1 MPVLLSRAGL
11 TLPQLYQLLE
21 VAWVTQSTV
30 TLQLGTSGG
39 VLSSD
44 TDAMVFTGLTGP
56 VLDRA
61 NRFLRLLNASGLQMW
76 ELDWALE
83 QATGGVLNDAFLTFL
98 SGAITVKTQLELPLQ
113 EVLSF
118 WGPLEIRDVEN
129 HLGEEDTVTP
139 STYSEVFA
147 NPTMLV
153 SWQSVFPP
161 VPSPP
166 GAFALGGGPII
177 VPPQPTPTPAQSAN
191 LNAVTAALGLSSDDV
206 SAILAATTPAT
217 ANTLTLATLNVLF
230 RYARLATSL
239 SLTIP
244 DLILWIQ
251 LTGGT
256 PFGTT
261 PADTLEFLR
270 RLAVLRGTGIAVH
283 DLDYLLR
290 SQSAS
295 QSSLALTAIQATAIL
310 QTIHDA
316 IAKLTPAA
324 QGDAPTVQTIFVAA
338 LAAATNVTANVV
350 TPVLA
355 KTGML
360 PLPAATIALLLAS
373 PTVDPTQFPQL
384 IAGFT
389 AVAKAA
395 ALFTALGVSEI
406 EFAFVVQN
414 AASFNWLDPSQLP
427 STTTSPYAP
436 FEALLRAIKLD
447 HRQSA
452 RTPKLFDVLGAW
464 LVAGALPADLPTAIG
479 GGGANNLP
487 SLASALNA
495 SVADVTAVAT
505 VLGAAPPSLTAGSQ
519 PGSLADMAMLTT
531 IGNALDVVARYSISA
546 TTLVSLGTTTPV
558 AGTATAAF
566 GAFQAQYPQSA
577 WFGAV
582 QPVEDGL
589 RQSRRDALVA
599 YLLGPGASLI
609 PGTTFL
615 TTDDLFD
622 YFLID
627 PEMSACAVST
637 RLLQAS
643 LAIQQFVQQCFLNLT
658 IQVTV
663 DTTSSA
669 WSEWS
674 WRQQYRLWQA
684 NREVFLYPENY
695 VLPEL
700 RTNASSFFTDL
711 ESDLRQSNCDAGA
724 AEAAFENYLRK
735 LVDVSRLVVAAHYN
749 QTTAQGSILHVF
761 AHTRATPWKWYYRT
775 QTTSAPSAAGVW
787 SAWEALNLDIA
798 SDQLIPVIWDQR
810 LHLLWPVFKPESEKQ
825 RDQPAPSGAE
835 DSSQSAPAKFWAVDL
850 AMSELSAGQWQ
861 AKRVLTEKMFF
872 KKTEPTVSVDL
883 VDRPPLAFTF
893 RASQDPAFDL
903 VITVYYNLTLAELL
917 VSAGIGNGQETVE
930 TATGT
935 LSMPE
940 APLIVVQDPG
950 LLPAATLVDLAQEP
964 TYALVTTETLSGSL
978 ATPSLYHFSG
988 QDLVYGFYYTPNPGS
1003 KPLYV
1008 LGQSTASG
1016 PTTTVELLGTVVNPR
1031 LVIPQQE
1038 AVFDSLDPFFV
1049 VDGGGGT
1056 ASSPRPPRTYLVEPE
1071 VSTVSSSPDHG
1082 HGRTAVQQRTT
1093 RYAFQT
1099 FYHPYAR
1106 TMLRELELG
1115 GVSQLMARNLQLDP
1129 QAVRGWTTTFNFKS
1143 IFDPQPPVVTP
1154 YPGDPNAPDVGESA
1168 LDFDPGSTGAYS
1180 LYNWELFY
1188 HAPMFVASLLTQNQ
1202 QYQDTMTW
1210 LEYIF
1215 NPTDASGLSTPQ
1227 RFWEMAP
1234 FYNLNATGPNSWV
1247 SQQIQ
1252 NILSNLAEGV
1262 SDPATTAELITYMND
1277 PFDPHAIASI
1287 RYSAYGKAT
1296 VMKFLD
1302 NLIAWGDSLFS
1313 TYTAETVSQ
1322 AEQLYILAD
1331 MILGPKPDQVRLPSS
1346 YQTAAD
1352 TTTYAQIQ
1360 SQLDQFSNT
1369 LVAVENLVI
1378 APTPPQQVVQGTAST
1393 PSLPQFPGTGNT
1405 LFFCIPPNAQLLSY
1419 WTTVADRLYKIR
1431 HCMNLQGQIVPLPLY
1446 APPVNPLLAAE
1457 VAAAGGSPTTP
1468 SPTAPIYR
1476 FAIYLQKAVEL
1487 TNDVRSFG
1495 ALILSALEKKDAESL
1510 AVLRANQELDIQ
1522 TMMLDVKTKQ
1532 VTEAQDQIT
1541 ALQNQKAIA
1550 QIRYTFYSTI
1560 AFMNA
1565 WETQAMQL
1573 QSTALLVNGLAI
1585 PLDMIAMEAHLVPT
1599 FSFGVAGIGGTP
1611 EITASW
1617 GGGNVASSAGAA
1629 ASAIRATAGL
1639 AAELGGM
1646 VATLGGYQR
1655 RMDDWNLQAQ
1665 LASAEMTQIDSQIT
1679 AATDRLTIANSE
1691 LSIQNQ
1697 QITNA
1702 QAVSDFL
1709 TEQVH
1714 QRAALRLD
1722 DHAAHHGLHAG
1733 VPARVRPGPA
1743 GSERLPV
1750 RAWPLPGHLPAIQL
1764 LGRPAQGAHGR

>member
-1 MPVLLSRAGL
+1 M
-11 TLPQLYQLLE
+11 
-21 VAWVTQSTV
+21 
-30 TLQLGTSGG
+30 
-39 VLSSD
+39 
-44 TDAMVFTGLTGP
+44 
-56 VLDRA
+56 
-61 NRFLRLLNASGLQMW
+61 
-76 ELDWALE
+76 
-83 QATGGVLNDAFLTFL
+83 
-98 SGAITVKTQLELPLQ
+98 
-113 EVLSF
+113 
-118 WGPLEIRDVEN
+118 EN
-129 HLGEEDTVTP
+129 HLGDEDTVTP

-230 RYARLATSL
+230 QYARLASSL
-239 SLTIP
+239 SLTIS

-270 RLAVLRGTGIAVH
+270 RLAVLRSTGIAVH

-384 IAGFT
+384 VAGFT

-487 SLASALNA
+487 PLASALNA

-505 VLGAAPPSLTAGSQ
+505 ALGAAPPSLTAGSQ

-546 TTLVSLGTTTPV
+546 TTLVSLGTATPV

-577 WFGAV
+577 WFGVV

-609 PGTTFL
+609 PGTTFV

-711 ESDLRQSNCDAGA
+711 ESDLRQSNCDADA

-761 AHTRATPWKWYYRT
+761 AHTRGTPWKWYYRT

-825 RDQPAPSGAE
+825 RDQAAPSSAE

-903 VITVYYNLTLAELL
+903 VITVYYNWSKDEHHT
-917 VSAGIGNGQETVE
+917 GPETTR

-940 APLIVVQDPG
+940 APLTVVQDPA
-950 LLPAATLVDLAQEP
+950 LLPGATLVDPAQEP
-964 TYALVTTETLSGSL
+964 TYALVTSTTLSGSL
-978 ATPSLYHFSG
+978 ATPSHYNFSG

-1008 LGQSTASG
+1008 LGQSTDERADDDG
-1016 PTTTVELLGTVVNPR
+1016 RAARHGHEPAPR
-1031 LVIPQQE
+1031 HPS
-1038 AVFDSLDPFFV
+1038 A
-1049 VDGGGGT
+1049 GGGVRL
-1056 ASSPRPPRTYLVEPE
+1056 PRSVLRGRRRR
-1071 VSTVSSSPDHG
+1071 G
-1082 HGRTAVQQRTT
+1082 HR
-1093 RYAFQT
+1093 
-1099 FYHPYAR
+1099 
-1106 TMLRELELG
+1106 
-1115 GVSQLMARNLQLDP
+1115 
-1129 QAVRGWTTTFNFKS
+1129 
-1143 IFDPQPPVVTP
+1143 
-1154 YPGDPNAPDVGESA
+1154 
-1168 LDFDPGSTGAYS
+1168 
-1180 LYNWELFY
+1180 
-1188 HAPMFVASLLTQNQ
+1188 FVASPPADVPRRARVFHGFQ
-1202 QYQDTMTW
+1202 
-1210 LEYIF
+1210 
-1215 NPTDASGLSTPQ
+1215 
-1227 RFWEMAP
+1227 
-1234 FYNLNATGPNSWV
+1234 
-1247 SQQIQ
+1247 
-1252 NILSNLAEGV
+1252 LARPRPRRR
-1262 SDPATTAELITYMND
+1262 PATDDALRLSD
-1277 PFDPHAIASI
+1277 VLSSVRADHAPRA
-1287 RYSAYGKAT
+1287 RDRRRVPAHGAQPPARPPGRAR
-1296 VMKFLD
+1296 LD
-1302 NLIAWGDSLFS
+1302 DD
-1313 TYTAETVSQ
+1313 V
-1322 AEQLYILAD
+1322 QL
-1331 MILGPKPDQVRLPSS
+1331 QVHFRS
-1346 YQTAAD
+1346 
-1352 TTTYAQIQ
+1352 
-1360 SQLDQFSNT
+1360 
-1369 LVAVENLVI
+1369 
-1378 APTPPQQVVQGTAST
+1378 
-1393 PSLPQFPGTGNT
+1393 
-1405 LFFCIPPNAQLLSY
+1405 
-1419 WTTVADRLYKIR
+1419 
-1431 HCMNLQGQIVPLPLY
+1431 
-1446 APPVNPLLAAE
+1446 
-1457 VAAAGGSPTTP
+1457 AAAGCDAVSRRSERAGRGRERARLRPRKHRRLL
-1468 SPTAPIYR
+1468 A
-1476 FAIYLQKAVEL
+1476 LQLGAL
-1487 TNDVRSFG
+1487 LPRADVRRL
-1495 ALILSALEKKDAESL
+1495 AAHAEP
-1510 AVLRANQELDIQ
+1510 
-1522 TMMLDVKTKQ
+1522 
-1532 VTEAQDQIT
+1532 
-1541 ALQNQKAIA
+1541 AI
-1550 QIRYTFYSTI
+1550 SGHDD
-1560 AFMNA
+1560 
-1565 WETQAMQL
+1565 L
-1573 QSTALLVNGLAI
+1573 
-1585 PLDMIAMEAHLVPT
+1585 
-1599 FSFGVAGIGGTP
+1599 AGIHLQPDRLERPT
-1611 EITASW
+1611 
-1617 GGGNVASSAGAA
+1617 GAA
-1629 ASAIRATAGL
+1629 AI
-1639 AAELGGM
+1639 LGDGA
-1646 VATLGGYQR
+1646 V
-1655 RMDDWNLQAQ
+1655 LQP
-1665 LASAEMTQIDSQIT
+1665 ECD
-1679 AATDRLTIANSE
+1679 
-1691 LSIQNQ
+1691 
-1697 QITNA
+1697 
-1702 QAVSDFL
+1702 
-1709 TEQVH
+1709 
-1714 QRAALRLD
+1714 
-1722 DHAAHHGLHAG
+1722 
-1733 VPARVRPGPA
+1733 
-1743 GSERLPV
+1743 
-1750 RAWPLPGHLPAIQL
+1750 
-1764 LGRPAQGAHGR
+1764 GRTVG